1 MYSQY
6 KKKRIVFKLDKIDED
21 KIFIEKNN
29 NKQYNEYNQISIIKK
44 IYEIYLDVI
53 KKIFN

>member
-6 KKKRIVFKLDKIDED
+6 KKKKIVLKLDKIDED
-21 KIFIEKNN
+21 KIFIEKNIN
-29 NKQYNEYNQISIIKK
+29 NKYNQKNIIKK

-53 KKIFN
+53 TKIFN

>member
-6 KKKRIVFKLDKIDED
+6 KKKRIVFKLEKIDED

>member
-6 KKKRIVFKLDKIDED
+6 KKKKIVLKLDKIDED
-21 KIFIEKNN
+21 KIFIEKNIN
-29 NKQYNEYNQISIIKK
+29 NKYNEYNQKNIIKK

-53 KKIFN
+53 TKIFN